1 MQPHIEDLYKKFKE
15 SSGISTDSRTI
26 EKDNIFFC
34 LSGDNFD
41 GNDYAEDA
49 LNKGAYLCVIDNPE
63 YAKTSEKFLLV
74 GDSLDTLQELAKYHR
89 DKLNIPIVGITG
101 SNGKTTTKNLLE
113 VALSVKF
120 NVYATEGNF
129 NNHIGVPLS
138 ILKINDCHEIGI
150 IEMGASSVGEIANL
164 CQIAKPSCGLI
175 TNISKAH
182 IKGFKSFEG
191 VVRGKS
197 ELFDYLNKNN
207 GQIIINNYDSTLVNF
222 IKRFDNPI
230 LIEGDKSNIDVKIS
244 KSKDGL
250 KLFEPNIF
258 FNVKNLDSGLYEEK
272 KSNLFG
278 RYNFENILM
287 AISVAKFFKIDEL
300 ESAEKICIW
309 DIPPNNRSQVIK
321 VAGSNII
328 LDAYNANPQS
338 MKNAIES
345 IQNFSENE
353 KVFIIGDMNELGDIS
368 KCEHSEVG
376 KLTSKLKSN
385 ECFFV
390 GDKMEDAY
398 KMNKNSRW
406 FKTYNEM
413 HDSIA
418 KMSFQNVD
426 VLVKGSRSLRLER
439 IQTVLKKILT

>member
-1 MQPHIEDLYKKFKE
+1 MHPQIKDLYQKFKE
-15 SSGISTDSRTI
+15 SSGISTDSRTMK
-26 EKDNIFFC
+26 KDNIFFC

-49 LNKGAYLCVIDNPE
+49 LNKGASLCVIDNPE
-63 YAKTSEKFLLV
+63 YSKKSEKFLLV
-74 GDSLDTLQELAKYHR
+74 EDSLGSLQELAKYHR

-113 VALSVKF
+113 VALSVKY

-138 ILKINDCHEIGI
+138 ILKINNSHEIGI
-150 IEMGASSVGEIANL
+150 IEMGASSVGEIADL

-250 KLFEPNIF
+250 KLFG
-258 FNVKNLDSGLYEEK
+258 S
-272 KSNLFG
+272 
-278 RYNFENILM
+278 YNFENILM

-309 DIPPNNRSQVIK
+309 DMPPNNRSQVIK
-321 VAGSNII
+321 VARSNII
-328 LDAYNANPQS
+328 LDAYNANPHS

-345 IQNFSENE
+345 VQNFSENE

-368 KCEHSEVG
+368 KHEHSEVG
-376 KLTSKLKSN
+376 KLTSKLEYK

-406 FKTYNEM
+406 FKTYDEM

-439 IQTVLKKILT
+439 IQTTLKKILT

>member
-1 MQPHIEDLYKKFKE
+1 MQPLIKDLYQKFKE

-26 EKDNIFFC
+26 KKDNIFFC

-41 GNDYAEDA
+41 GNDYAQDA
-49 LNKGAYLCVIDNPE
+49 LNKGASLCVIDNRE
-63 YAKTSEKFLLV
+63 YAKKSEKFLLV
-74 GDSLDTLQELAKYHR
+74 KDTLDALQELAKYHR
-89 DKLNIPIVGITG
+89 DNLNIPMIGITG
-101 SNGKTTTKNLLE
+101 SNGKTTTKNLIE
-113 VALSVKF
+113 VALSAKY

-138 ILKINDCHEIGI
+138 VLKINDSHEIGI
-150 IEMGASSVGEIANL
+150 IEMGASSVGEIADL

-207 GQIIINNYDSTLVNF
+207 GQIIINNYDSTLLNF

-244 KSKDGL
+244 ESKDGS

-258 FNVKNLDSGLYEEK
+258 FRVKNYNTGLYEEK
-272 KSNLFG
+272 KTKLFG

-287 AISVAKFFKIDEL
+287 AISVAKFFKVDEI

-309 DIPPNNRSQVIK
+309 DMPSNNRSQVIK
-321 VAGSNII
+321 VVGSNII

-345 IQNFSENE
+345 IQNFSDND
-353 KVFIIGDMNELGDIS
+353 KVFILGDMNELGSIS
-368 KCEHSEVG
+368 IHEHSEIG
-376 KLTSKLKSN
+376 KLTSKLTLI

-390 GDKMEDAY
+390 GDKMEYAH
-398 KMNKNSRW
+398 KMNKKSKW
-406 FKTYNEM
+406 FKTYDEM
-413 HDSIA
+413 HESIA
-418 KMSFQNVD
+418 NMSFQNVD
-426 VLVKGSRSLRLER
+426 ILVKGSRSLRLER
-439 IQTVLKKILT
+439 IQTALKKILT